1 LWAYCSSYLDRGPP
15 IILFEY
21 QTSRAGHHVQ
31 SFLTDWQGHLMVDD
45 YSGYKALFNSAAGG
59 GRVELGCFA
68 HVRRK
73 FFDLAKSGSAIAENA
88 LIQIALLYAVEK
100 EAQDKNTV
108 ERFELRQK
116 KSKPALQN
124 LHAWLIHTRTKTP
137 DGSGTAR
144 ALD

>member
-1 LWAYCSSYLDRGPP
+1 
-15 IILFEY
+15 
-21 QTSRAGHHVQ
+21 
-31 SFLTDWQGHLMVDD
+31 MVDD